1 MTEILHHKTNKEP
14 SGSLALPVTTGEAD
28 AAASAP
34 APLGWV
40 NPFPKDDPRSLLLE
54 YQYRLWTDP
63 ARFKISIQARQTG
76 KDFTCSGELTEDS
89 FKALVDG
96 RNGTQ
101 WMIAAPSE
109 RQSLETLDKCKDWV
123 VGFNMVIDDYQERRE
138 GGSESLLKSA
148 EITICDKKIGA
159 SRKSKIRAVPGKPD
173 TVRGL
178 SSNILLT
185 EFDFFERPDET
196 WRAIL
201 PSITNP
207 LKGGLKKARII
218 TTPNGLGSAAHKIM
232 TKKDGKVAWS
242 RYTITIYDA
251 VRMGLPV
258 DIEELREAFGDPE
271 GWAQEFECQF
281 LDTAS
286 VLLPY
291 EVIAAIENPLA
302 TLAVGDDY
310 WLTNPPG
317 APRVD
322 LGIDF
327 GRKRDLT
334 VCWALENIGG
344 FKMTREVLELEKMPT
359 HLQLEILRPRIAKA
373 SRVCFDYTGP
383 GIGLGDLLV
392 RDFGE
397 WNPEA
402 HKFGKVE
409 LCTFTNT
416 FKCEIFPAIRNE
428 ADRRMI
434 GIPASRTI
442 REDLHSMSR
451 VVTPS
456 GNVTY
461 RAPHTEDGHADRC
474 TALALGNRAASGFAA
489 PAIIQSVRSGNR
501 RDRGKRAFA

>member
-1 MTEILHHKTNKEP
+1 MMSEP
-14 SGSLALPVTTGEAD
+14 STQP
-28 AAASAP
+28 SAP
-34 APLGWV
+34 WK
-40 NPFPKDDPRSLLLE
+40 NPFPKDDPRTLLLE
-54 YQYRLWTDP
+54 YQYRVWNDP

-76 KDFTCSGELTEDS
+76 KDFTCSGELTEDC

-109 RQSLETLDKCKDWV
+109 RQSIETLDKCKDWTG
-123 VGFNMVIDDYQERRE
+123 GFNMVIDDYQERRE
-138 GGSESLLKSA
+138 GGSESILKSA
-148 EITICDKKIGA
+148 EITICDKALGTA
-159 SRKSKIRAVPGKPD
+159 RKSKVRAVPGKPD

-178 SSNILLT
+178 SANVLLT

-207 LKGGLKKARII
+207 LKGGQKKVRII
-218 TTPNGLGSAAHKIM
+218 TTPNGMGSAAHKIM
-232 TKKDGKVAWS
+232 TKKDGKLTWS
-242 RYTITIYDA
+242 RHLVTIYDA

-258 DIEELREAFGDPE
+258 DIEELREAFADPE

-291 EVIAAIENPLA
+291 EVLALIENAMA
-302 TLAVGDDY
+302 TMAAPEGF
-310 WLTNPPG
+310 WAFNPPG
-317 APRVD
+317 APPID

-334 VCWALENIGG
+334 VCWALENISG
-344 FKMTREVLELEKMPT
+344 FQMTREVLELEKMPT
-359 HLQLEILRPRIAKA
+359 HQQQEILRPRLQRAR
-373 SRVCFDYTGP
+373 RVAFDYTGP

-392 RDFGE
+392 AEFGE
-397 WNPEA
+397 WKPEA

-409 LCTFTNT
+409 LCTFTNQL
-416 FKCEIFPAIRNE
+416 KCEIFPALRAQ

-434 GIPASRTI
+434 GIPTSRTI

-451 VVTPS
+451 VVTTA

-474 TALALGNRAASGFAA
+474 TALALAVRASSDSFA
-489 PAIIQSVRSGNR
+489 PAIIQSLGEGSRRMSGR
-501 RDRGKRAFA
+501 RAGV